1 MVYNKRLGMNY
12 VHIYVR
18 IYIKIVVM
26 LTRNT
31 TKLEVS
37 VS

>member
-1 MVYNKRLGMNY
+1 MGMNY

>member
-1 MVYNKRLGMNY
+1 MVYNKRMGMNY

>member
-1 MVYNKRLGMNY
+1 MVYNKRMGMNY

-18 IYIKIVVM
+18 IYIKTVVM

>member
-1 MVYNKRLGMNY
+1 MNY